1 MSLTSLLFYVFFG
14 ISLILYYT
22 AACRFQWVFLL
33 LCSVLFCA
41 AGVLPFTESFRI
53 SGTFRMPGAPAFSV
67 AMLLPTAFMLLS
79 ALVTWGLAAL
89 IEKEHERGQQG
100 AAKAVL
106 SIGIVILAGTLL
118 VLRGKTELA
127 PIGLSFYTFM
137 QLSYLI
143 DVFWKTREAEKNP
156 LKVMLYTSYF
166 PQLTSGP
173 ISRFSIMEQLT
184 ARHHFDWQNV
194 TFGLQR
200 FLWGVFKKLV
210 VSARLAVIVNRIYG
224 DVEKYRGF
232 YIWIAAALFMMQ
244 LYTDFSGCMDIV
256 LGASECYGIML
267 PENFRAPFLSH
278 SVQEYWQR
286 WHITLGEWA
295 RDYILYPVMRL
306 PFFRGMRKALA
317 KVLPKKIAKKIPSYL
332 AMLPVW
338 LFVGLWHGGG
348 PKYVLGMGLWFWGC
362 IVLGDLIPLPKIPV
376 LDQIRVFIL
385 VAVGNM
391 FFRLSSIP
399 EVFAALRSGFSRW
412 NPKIFINGKLF
423 KLGLSQRAFWL
434 TMAALL
440 IVLLVSALGY
450 KESVRARIA
459 RLNIVIRWVIYVLL
473 IWSIVVF
480 GMYGPGYDASAFIYE
495 QF

>member
-1 MSLTSLLFYVFFG
+1 MSLTSLSFYIFFG
-14 ISLILYYT
+14 ISLVLYYT
-22 AACRFQWVFLL
+22 AACRIQWGFLL
-33 LCSVLFCA
+33 LCSILFCA
-41 AGVLPFTESFRI
+41 AGVFPFSGSALFSGAAQAAGAAEVSAASFLP
-53 SGTFRMPGAPAFSV
+53 PV
-67 AMLLPTAFMLLS
+67 FMLLS
-79 ALVTWGLAAL
+79 AAAVWLFASL
-89 IEKEHERGQQG
+89 IEKQQINGQKNSARIIL
-100 AAKAVL
+100 AAGIAV
-106 SIGIVILAGTLL
+106 LAGTLL
-118 VLRGKTELA
+118 ILRGSSGLA

-137 QLSYLI
+137 QISYLI
-143 DVFWKTREAEKNP
+143 DVYWETRGAEKNP

-184 ARHHFDWQNV
+184 DRHRFDWRTV

-200 FLWGVFKKLV
+200 FLWGIFKKLV

-224 DVEKYRGF
+224 DIEKYRGC
-232 YIWIAAALFMMQ
+232 YIWLAAGLFMMQ

-256 LGASECYGIML
+256 LGASECYGIEL

-306 PFFRGMRKALA
+306 PFFQKLRKFLA
-317 KVLPKKIAKKIPSYL
+317 KHVSKKLSKKIPSYL

-348 PKYVLGMGLWFWGC
+348 PKYVFGMGLWFWGC
-362 IVLGDLIPLPKIPV
+362 IVLGDLIQLPKIPV

-391 FFRLSSIP
+391 FFRLSSVS
-399 EVFAALRSGFSRW
+399 EVFAAIRSGFSRW
-412 NPKIFINGKLF
+412 NPAIFVNGKLF
-423 KLGLSQRAFWL
+423 KLGLSRRSFIL
-434 TMAALL
+434 TMAAL
-440 IVLLVSALGY
+440 IVVLAVSALGY
-450 KESVRARIA
+450 RESVRERIA
-459 RLNIVIRWVIYVLL
+459 RLNIVVRWAIYILL
-473 IWSIVVF
+473 IWNIVVF